1 METLVIRFI
10 EPSRILLVVLLAV
23 VVAQTGWFFV
33 SGPAPLAI
41 QTQNHTEN
49 QNIQSSVSAQNI
61 AVMNLFGTA
70 ASTVNAPVRNNFNAT
85 QTRLRLELQA
95 VFQAEHAEDSA
106 AIIAEAK
113 RAGLLYKVGK
123 KLPGN
128 AVLKEVYAD
137 RVVLKR
143 GETFETLHFPKV
155 KILLN
160 KTPNG
165 SRSSQ
170 GSRPGSTNQQVS
182 LATNRTNQTATTPAQ
197 NPRNA
202 SDLTAQLE
210 QFQTNLKNDS
220 KTTLAQ
226 IGVSPVSPGQSEG
239 YRLGGLADSTYLRQT
254 GLQANDVVLSI
265 NNQPIGNIQQDQL
278 RIASIL
284 AQGSARL
291 EVKRGERIFFVTASL
306 K

>member
-1 METLVIRFI
+1 MQTLVNKFV
-10 EPSRILLVVLLAV
+10 EPGRILLVILLAL

-33 SGPAPLAI
+33 SGPPSLVI
-41 QTQNHTEN
+41 EGETQTRITSPET
-49 QNIQSSVSAQNI
+49 IFSAKSI
-61 AVMNLFGTA
+61 AALNLFGNAT
-70 ASTVNAPVRNNFNAT
+70 STSSAPVQNNFNAT

-95 VFQAEHAEDSA
+95 VFQSEHPQDSA

-113 RAGLLYKVGK
+113 RPGMLYKIDT

-143 GETFETLHFPKV
+143 GEIFETLRFPSV
-155 KILLN
+155 KAMMTSSQSARQPRQTQRAQRASLT
-160 KTPNG
+160 TPNARQG
-165 SRSSQ
+165 ADSPGAQVNAQRAVPELASQ
-170 GSRPGSTNQQVS
+170 
-182 LATNRTNQTATTPAQ
+182 LK
-197 NPRNA
+197 
-202 SDLTAQLE
+202 
-210 QFQTNLKNDS
+210 QFQTNLKNDP

-226 IGVSPVSPGQSEG
+226 IGLTAVSPENSEG
-239 YRLGGLADSTYLRQT
+239 YRLGALANSTYLRQT
-254 GLQANDVVLSI
+254 GLQANDVVLSV

-291 EVKRGERIFFVTASL
+291 EVQRGERTFFVTASL